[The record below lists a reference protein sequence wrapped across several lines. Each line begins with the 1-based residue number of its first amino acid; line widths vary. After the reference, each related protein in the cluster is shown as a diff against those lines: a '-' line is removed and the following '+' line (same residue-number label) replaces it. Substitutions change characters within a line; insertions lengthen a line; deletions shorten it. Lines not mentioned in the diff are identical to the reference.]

1 MGALFAA
8 ARLGK
13 PRPASPSVV
22 RRVLR
27 PIALVVLVS
36 VFFGTLIGIA
46 DAKRSA
52 SAPAWRQVREARQR
66 LDPKNKTNNPELWKQ
81 QLVEG
86 EAKLTASEHSGIEA
100 TTVVK
105 GVVRTSS
112 IALFLSGIIG
122 GLALLRFRIA
132 P

>member
-1 MGALFAA
+1 MGALLAA
-8 ARLGK
+8 TRLGK
-13 PRPASPSVV
+13 LPRTSSSAL
-22 RRVLR
+22 RQVLR
-27 PIALVVLVS
+27 PIALVVLAS
-36 VFFGTLIGIA
+36 VLFGALIGFA

-52 SAPAWRQVREARQR
+52 SAPAWRQVRDARQR
-66 LDPKNKTNNPELWKQ
+66 LDPKNKPNNPELWKQ
-81 QLVEG
+81 QLAEG
-86 EAKLTASEHSGIEA
+86 EVKLAASEHSGIEA

-122 GLALLRFRIA
+122 GLALLRFRVA

>member
-1 MGALFAA
+1 MGVLLAA
-8 ARLGK
+8 TRLGK
-13 PRPASPSVV
+13 LPRASSSSA

-36 VFFGTLIGIA
+36 VVFGALIGFA

-66 LDPKNKTNNPELWKQ
+66 LDPKNTPNNPELWKQ
-81 QLVEG
+81 QLAAG
-86 EAKLTASEHSGIEA
+86 EAKLAASERSGVELTA
-100 TTVVK
+100 VGK
-105 GVVRTSS
+105 GMVRTSS

-122 GLALLRFRIA
+122 GLALLRFRVA